1 MTITVPQAT
10 KPRTGQVPAAAAT
23 VAPDLSVQVP
33 AIAGRMGTTGYY
45 LCTFPI
51 SLAAHLFLHDPAHS
65 ADIPVQQR
73 VQRKL
78 NARRVP
84 EIASYVLENEDWFFS
99 SIVVSVDAE
108 ALTFTAAQGLS
119 GVGLLS
125 VPSGVTWLVNDG
137 QHRMAGLTAA
147 LRTAESLG
155 NDTIAVVVLPDAGL
169 ERAQQVF
176 SDLNRTAQKT
186 SASLNALFDHRSP
199 INRITAIVADSV
211 AVFAGRVDKE
221 REALT
226 ARSDNFTTLAA
237 LQAAN
242 TALLG
247 ELTFGLDDDLFEQ
260 ASAFAVG
267 FWEVAQASVEPWA
280 RIAAGAIAPAE
291 ARKDWLSSY
300 TIVLGAVAALGREL
314 AWSVGGDWQASMAKL
329 LEVDFRKSNE
339 EWQGICMDGDTVV
352 TRGPTRRALLASLRH
367 KVGVTDGEVAIPTET
382 GGE

>member
-1 MTITVPQAT
+1 MTM
-10 KPRTGQVPAAAAT
+10 QVPHTRVAPKPPTAAAV

-33 AIAGRMGTTGYY
+33 AIAGRMGSTDYY
-45 LCTFPI
+45 LCTFPVG
-51 SLAAHLFLHDPAHS
+51 LAAHLFLHDPSHAT
-65 ADIPVQQR
+65 DLPVAQR

-84 EIASYVLENEDWFFS
+84 EIASYILENDDWFFS
-99 SIVVSVDAE
+99 SIVVSVDAA
-108 ALTFTAAQGLS
+108 ALTFTGGAQG
-119 GVGLLS
+119 VGTLA
-125 VPSGVTWLVNDG
+125 VPAGAQWLVNDG

-147 LRTAESLG
+147 LRTAEELG
-155 NDTIAVVVLPDAGL
+155 KDTIAVLVLPDQGL

-199 INRITAIVADSV
+199 INRITGIVADSV

-247 ELTFGLDDDLFEQ
+247 ELTFGLDDELFEQ
-260 ASAFAVG
+260 AAAFAVG
-267 FWEVAQASVEPWA
+267 FWEVAQGAVEPWA
-280 RIAAGAIAPAE
+280 RIAAGAIGPAE

-300 TIVLGAVAALGREL
+300 TIVLGAIAALGREL
-314 AWSVGGDWQASMAKL
+314 AWGVGGDWAGAMNRL
-329 LEVDFRKSNE
+329 REVDWTKSNPD
-339 EWQGICMDGDTVV
+339 WQGVCMEGDTVV
-352 TRGPTRRALLASLRH
+352 TRGPTRRALLAVLRH
-367 KVGVTDGEVAIPTET
+367 KVGISGEDPVNAAPGEV
-382 GGE
+382 